1 MDASDR
7 PIRILVVDDHDVVRE
22 GLAAMLRHRP
32 GYEIVAMVGSAAEAL
47 TAADRFVPDIVI
59 LDVHLPDGSGIET
72 CREIKSRHPAIG
84 VIILTGS
91 SDEDLVLTAVIAG
104 ANGYLLKQSGA
115 RDLRRTVDVVASGG
129 SMVDPVAT
137 DRMVQRIRR
146 ASQTTESD
154 PFASLTPRERQI
166 LDLVATGLTNREI
179 AEQVVVS
186 QKTVKRSVSAI
197 LSKLDLQRRGQAAAL
212 YTRRQAPD

>member
-7 PIRILVVDDHDVVRE
+7 PIRILVVDDHDMVRE
-22 GLAAMLRHRP
+22 GLAALLLRRP
-32 GYEIVAMVGSAAEAL
+32 GYEIVAMVGSSAEAL
-47 TAADRFVPDIVI
+47 AASDRFVPDVVI

-72 CREIKSRHPAIG
+72 CREIKSRHPEIG

-91 SDEDLVLTAVIAG
+91 GDEDLVLTAVIAG

-115 RDLRRTVDVVASGG
+115 RDLWRTVDIVASGG
-129 SMVDPVAT
+129 SLLDPVAT
-137 DRMVQRIRR
+137 DRMVQGIRR
-146 ASQTTESD
+146 ASQTAEAD
-154 PFASLTPRERQI
+154 PFASLSPRERQI

-179 AEQVVVS
+179 AVQILVS
-186 QKTVKRSVSAI
+186 EKTVKRSVSAI

-212 YTRRQAPD
+212 YTRRPPD

>member
-1 MDASDR
+1 VDASAP

-22 GLAAMLRHRP
+22 GLAAMLHHRP
-32 GYEIVAMVGSAAEAL
+32 GYEIVAMVGTAAEAL

-72 CREIKSRHPAIG
+72 CREIKSRHPEVG

-91 SDEDLVLTAVIAG
+91 GDEDLVLTAVIAG

-115 RDLRRTVDVVASGG
+115 RDLWRTVDVVASGG

-179 AEQVVVS
+179 AEQVLVS
-186 QKTVKRSVSAI
+186 EKTVKRSVSAI

-212 YTRRQAPD
+212 YTRRQPPD